1 MNKLAWFFLVLLVTG
16 ALAQGSNPTY
26 TLRYNHVLAPTHP
39 FHAAFQKWAQR
50 VATRTKGD
58 LQILVFHS
66 AQLGVEE
73 DIIEQLRRGIPVGQ
87 NTDAARMGNYIREM
101 AVINAPYFLQDPA
114 QVERLSKTPSVQ
126 RWIDQLASQYGIR
139 VLCMNWVQGA
149 RHFIT
154 NRPIR
159 TPQDLRG
166 LRIRTPPAP
175 IWQESVR
182 ALGATPVALAFGEI
196 YSGLQQRAIDGVEL
210 VYQNILDM
218 SLNEVLRYVNETQHI
233 LLVNFQVVGEAWF
246 QRLPKNYQQ
255 ILVEECESAGRGV
268 TLDIQVQSA
277 KAQREVQRR
286 GMTIV
291 TNTNLEA
298 FRQAGQAAY
307 ERLGLLDARRK
318 LYEEMGLR

>member
-1 MNKLAWFFLVLLVTG
+1 MNKLAWFFLVLLITG
-16 ALAQGSNPTY
+16 GLAQGGNPTY

-50 VATRTKGD
+50 VAARTNGD

-73 DIIEQLRRGIPVGQ
+73 DIIEQARRGIPVGQ

-101 AVINAPYFLQDPA
+101 AVINAPYFLQNPA

-149 RHFIT
+149 RHFMT

-166 LRIRTPPAP
+166 LRIRTPCAHLAG
-175 IWQESVR
+175 I
-182 ALGATPVALAFGEI
+182 GAGFG
-196 YSGLQQRAIDGVEL
+196 G
-210 VYQNILDM
+210 
-218 SLNEVLRYVNETQHI
+218 H
-233 LLVNFQVVGEAWF
+233 
-246 QRLPKNYQQ
+246 P
-255 ILVEECESAGRGV
+255 GRP
-268 TLDIQVQSA
+268 
-277 KAQREVQRR
+277 
-286 GMTIV
+286 
-291 TNTNLEA
+291 
-298 FRQAGQAAY
+298 
-307 ERLGLLDARRK
+307 
-318 LYEEMGLR
+318 GLR